1 MSEAPYQPWQSQ
13 PLHPGQPYVPTPPG
27 AVPPPGAPGSSYSP
41 PMSPYGGAGPRQAPH
56 HTYAP
61 PAASQSSAVPQ
72 AAPRLPRYV
81 AHALPVST
89 TSEIPGRTVARLLGP
104 VVGTVTRPRDLQPH
118 PELALFL
125 TQIRQ
130 DATRAMVEM
139 ARQAGADAI
148 IGFAYAGGAI
158 SSMSSE
164 ITAYGTAVTLEPV
177 PDEPAI
183 AVPAPAPTAS
193 DV

>member
-1 MSEAPYQPWQSQ
+1 
-13 PLHPGQPYVPTPPG
+13 
-27 AVPPPGAPGSSYSP
+27 
-41 PMSPYGGAGPRQAPH
+41 
-56 HTYAP
+56 
-61 PAASQSSAVPQ
+61 
-72 AAPRLPRYV
+72 
-81 AHALPVST
+81 
-89 TSEIPGRTVARLLGP
+89 
-104 VVGTVTRPRDLQPH
+104 VGTVTRPRDLQPH

-183 AVPAPAPTAS
+183 AVPAPATTAS
-193 DV
+193 EM